1 MVRKQ
6 RKSKSNSKKLK
17 PTSKP
22 TSKKIKTIKRKINK
36 KLNGGGEASVDIFN
50 NLPHQV
56 KTQIN
61 NMVSNNLE
69 MEMSVVQIQARY
81 KTQQQYQLYD
91 FIFDI
96 NTKQLIKVWNHETND
111 PMSITAGLPG
121 IHIYVVKTD
130 ENQNMFELI
139 GKFTRT

>member
-6 RKSKSNSKKLK
+6 QKYKSNSKKSKSKLK
-17 PTSKP
+17 T
-22 TSKKIKTIKRKINK
+22 IKTIKKKIIK

-50 NLPHQV
+50 NLPLQI

-69 MEMSVVQIQARY
+69 MEMSVVQIQSRY

-91 FIFDI
+91 FIFDTK
-96 NTKQLIKVWNHETND
+96 TKQLSKIWNHETNN

-130 ENQNMFELI
+130 ENQNIFEII
-139 GKFTRT
+139 GKFTRK

>member
-1 MVRKQ
+1 MARKQ
-6 RKSKSNSKKLK
+6 QKSKTN
-17 PTSKP
+17 
-22 TSKKIKTIKRKINK
+22 KKIKTIKKKIN

-50 NLPHQV
+50 NLPLQI

-96 NTKQLIKVWNHETND
+96 NTKQLIKVWNHETNN

-130 ENQNMFELI
+130 DNINTFKII
-139 GKFTRT
+139 GKFTRK